1 MQLLPPFDFH
11 TVFVETWTENLPI
24 YGWVMLMGFF
34 TSAGLGLIGNYIILR
49 KQALIGDAIS
59 HSILPGIVIAFLVT
73 QSRATL
79 PMMVGAA
86 IAGLL
91 TVLFIEAI
99 HKHSRVKADAATGI
113 VFSTLFAL
121 GVVLITL
128 FADHVDLDAD
138 CVLYG
143 ELGFIIFEDPLSLA
157 GHELG
162 PMPVWRSGVVL
173 LFIGLMILFF
183 YKELLVTSFD
193 AGLANALGI
202 PASIYHYA
210 LMIVLSLV
218 IVTAFE
224 SSGAI
229 LVIAMLIFPGATATL
244 ISDRLGYRL
253 LLTVLLSAAYAVGG
267 LHLGVWLDTSI
278 AAANTV
284 VAGFIFSAVWIVS
297 YSMKVSRLQLIPEKK
312 AA

>member
-1 MQLLPPFDFH
+1 MPLLPPFDFQ
-11 TVFVETWTENLPI
+11 TVIVDTWTENLPI

-59 HSILPGIVIAFLVT
+59 HSILPGIVLAFLIT
-73 QSRATL
+73 QSRATM
-79 PMMVGAA
+79 PMLIGAA
-86 IAGLL
+86 IAGIL

-113 VFSTLFAL
+113 VFSTLFAF

-143 ELGFIIFEDPLSLA
+143 ELGFIIFEDPLILA
-157 GHELG
+157 GTELG

-173 LFIGLMILFF
+173 VLIGMMITFF

-202 PASIYHYA
+202 SANVYHYA
-210 LMIVLSLV
+210 LMLVLSLV

-244 ISDRLGYRL
+244 ISNRLGIRL
-253 LLTVLLSAAYAVGG
+253 CLTVLLSACYAIGG

-284 VAGFIFSAVWIVS
+284 VAGIIFTLAWMVLMGFESVCH
-297 YSMKVSRLQLIPEKK
+297 RNR
-312 AA
+312 